1 MTQNERDL
9 LFKDLSARLPYRVKI
24 KITPN
29 EIIENVESVVYIV
42 DSEYSYISP
51 NSTIL
56 NADNIKLLF
65 NDYWKECK
73 PYLFPMSSMTEEQK
87 YDFYCRF
94 IENDCDFDD
103 FKEFYFENNEW
114 HKMLTSI
121 DDIEEIIDWF
131 NKNHFDY
138 RSLIPMGLAIDAT
151 DKNIY

>member
-1 MTQNERDL
+1 MTQKDKDL
-9 LFKDLSARLPYRVKI
+9 LLKDLCARLPYGVKI

-73 PYLFPMSSMTEEQK
+73 PYLFPMSSMTKAQK
-87 YDFYCRF
+87 KEYNNLC
-94 IENDCDFDD
+94 ENILDDLGYPASFDTVD
-103 FKEFYFENNEW
+103 S
-114 HKMLTSI
+114 L
-121 DDIEEIIDWF
+121 DWL
-131 NKNHFDY
+131 NRNHFDY
-138 RSLIPMGLAIDAT
+138 RGLIPMGLANDAT
-151 DKNIY
+151 GLNIY